1 MSVCRSV
8 CQSLCPIC
16 LSLSACL
23 FVCLSVFLSVC
34 LSVCPPACLPACLS
48 VSLSLCLSRKIFST
62 EGTIYADIS
71 QGRFEYLGE
80 RSEPLFTPIYL
91 SLSLFV
97 PITLSTSVTIPVPNV
112 PEALIL
118 KVGQPLVL
126 DCGDAIFTFLIDRIT
141 SLLDIEFPF
150 PVLNIT
156 SVTLVD
162 TGYYM
167 CVAGGAP
174 RSVTLVATVP
184 SKQCINC

>member
-1 MSVCRSV
+1 MSLLDLSIRLVCLLVCLSVSLSYLSVC
-8 CQSLCPIC
+8 LCVC
-16 LSLSACL
+16 LSLS
-23 FVCLSVFLSVC
+23 VCL
-34 LSVCPPACLPACLS
+34 PACLPACLH
-48 VSLSLCLSRKIFST
+48 VCLFLCLSVCMSV
-62 EGTIYADIS
+62 
-71 QGRFEYLGE
+71 
-80 RSEPLFTPIYL
+80 FTPIYL

-118 KVGQPLVL
+118 MVGQPLVL
-126 DCGDAIFTFLIDRIT
+126 DCGDAIFTFLIDSIT

-162 TGYYM
+162 TGYYI

-174 RSVTLVATVP
+174 RSVTLVTIVP